1 MPRIPILRNLPKH
14 AWQDSNLQPAP
25 WASAARHGLSDSP
38 SLRWKWR
45 YSGAAGKM
53 VIQFLAAASD
63 RFHAQS
69 ADEGREPIAAMPEI
83 LGLQGHRPAAL
94 LPVQTAYTVSN

>member
-1 MPRIPILRNLPKH
+1 
-14 AWQDSNLQPAP
+14 
-25 WASAARHGLSDSP
+25 
-38 SLRWKWR
+38 
-45 YSGAAGKM
+45 M